1 MCGVPLTNSQTF
13 YQFSCQSS
21 STCISERGPPSWACS
36 CLFCAHGSVYTC
48 TLHTDFDWTVVFPLW
63 PLGASHPSRG
73 HHTHTHDTQH
83 TTQSQMLSS
92 GSLTKT
98 YPLKLS
104 YWADKMWL
112 ETRKY
117 LLNYEMSRDVDI
129 VQCYTMLL
137 EVATQPKYFVLKMRI
152 LLWRRSPHKRQ

>member
-21 STCISERGPPSWACS
+21 STCISECGPPSWACS

-63 PLGASHPSRG
+63 PLGASHPSRE
-73 HHTHTHDTQH
+73 HHTHTHNTPY

-92 GSLTKT
+92 GSPTKKHKKCCTLYTILTLDMTIWEARFLRNNFEIIWKVI
-98 YPLKLS
+98 
-104 YWADKMWL
+104 KMSQ
-112 ETRKY
+112 
-117 LLNYEMSRDVDI
+117 SRR
-129 VQCYTMLL
+129 
-137 EVATQPKYFVLKMRI
+137 ENATSLMF
-152 LLWRRSPHKRQ
+152 